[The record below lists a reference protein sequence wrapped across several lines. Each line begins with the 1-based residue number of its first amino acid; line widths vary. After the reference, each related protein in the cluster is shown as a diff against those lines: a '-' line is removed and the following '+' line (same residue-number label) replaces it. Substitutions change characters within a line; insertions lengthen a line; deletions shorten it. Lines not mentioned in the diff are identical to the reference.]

1 MEVFLALWTLLL
13 GGAASH
19 AAPPPFAV
27 SSVETSEPVVALT
40 FDACATRKQANGF
53 DHQVFEILA
62 YEQIPAT
69 FFLSGRWVET
79 HPDAAREIAATPWAE
94 LGNHTYAHPR
104 LTLIPKKR
112 LQMEIRRTNE
122 IMETT
127 LGRPALSMRPPAGAW
142 NGSVVRAADQED
154 LPVVLWSVVSGDAG
168 GHVPAARMVRTVLNR
183 TGPGSIVIFHINGR
197 GPFTKDAL
205 PDIIAGLRDKG
216 LRFVTVSQ
224 LLALPDA
231 TPVKAKA
238 SPFGYRKLDKW
249 HSPAHKPPGDG
260 HEDPPG

>member
-1 MEVFLALWTLLL
+1 MEVLLALWTLLL
-13 GGAASH
+13 GGTARESVL
-19 AAPPPFAV
+19 PPFAISRV
-27 SSVETSEPVVALT
+27 ATSEPVVALT
-40 FDACATRKQANGF
+40 FDACATTRQANGF

-79 HPDAAREIAATPWAE
+79 HLDAAREIAAAPWAE

-104 LTLIPKKR
+104 LSQIPKKR
-112 LQMEIRRTNE
+112 LMMEIQRTDE

-127 LGRPALSMRPPAGAW
+127 LGRPAQSMRPPAGAW
-142 NGSVVRAADQED
+142 NRNVVRAAEQEN

-168 GHVPAARMVRTVLNR
+168 GHVPAARMIRTVLEQ
-183 TGPGSIVIFHINGR
+183 TGPGAIVIFHINGR

-205 PDIIAGLRDKG
+205 PNIIAGLRDKG

-231 TPVKAKA
+231 TPVKAKPA
-238 SPFGYRKLDKW
+238 PFGYRRLDKW
-249 HSPAHKPPGDG
+249 RSSARKAQGGSHEAPPS
-260 HEDPPG
+260 